1 MFCKNCGAEN
11 KDTARFCNDCGSL
24 ILRAAPSGN
33 ASPRQQP
40 ATAREPLVTR
50 APQARAA
57 TVPLAA
63 PAPQTTARPQ
73 AKPEPKPEPLARP
86 QPAAK
91 PEAAASPRPSAASL
105 PRRQPR
111 VLTASVPET
120 ETRARVATPESMRK
134 VEMPQ
139 AHAPKTD
146 TPKAAA
152 PKAEVS
158 KAEVSKNEVPKPKVE
173 APKPRGEMP
182 KPMAEIPKS
191 APQAQ
196 APKVAVPPLQTSS
209 TPVKRTPRKMEIFE
223 PPSPPPEPPRAK
235 PKSPEKVQRLE
246 TFTPAMVSSGEA
258 SITWPSVDTSPIR
271 ETGAQ
276 LFSGKP
282 GKPTGRADAEKF
294 TILIALAVVII
305 AVIAVSVGGYYL
317 YMHDP
322 APPTPPNLQKLS
334 KAQREPPSQ
343 QQPVEEVSMVIPP
356 LALSAPATEE
366 GDALQADP
374 PAEIPD
380 APPAAGIVEPE
391 IKAPPAADKATKPSA
406 RVQPVQT
413 IPADDPVITT
423 TTAPV
428 RADENIKEKEEAK
441 EDTKEE
447 EPFSGY
453 KVAFKVGFGQLAE
466 TRTYPSKQMRNR
478 ALELWTLE
486 QKILEPDGTVN
497 DKYVLKEAEFS
508 PIPGH

>member
-50 APQARAA
+50 APQARSVTA
-57 TVPLAA
+57 PLAA

-73 AKPEPKPEPLARP
+73 AKPEPVTKP

-91 PEAAASPRPSAASL
+91 PEPAASPRPSAASL

-111 VLTASVPET
+111 VLTASAPET
-120 ETRARVATPESMRK
+120 ETRARTATPESMRK

-139 AHAPKTD
+139 AQAPKTD
-146 TPKAAA
+146 IPKAAA
-152 PKAEVS
+152 YKAEVS
-158 KAEVSKNEVPKPKVE
+158 KAEVPKKEVPKPKVE

-182 KPMAEIPKS
+182 KPMAEMQK
-191 APQAQ
+191 A
-196 APKVAVPPLQTSS
+196 APKVEASNAAVPPLQTSP

-223 PPSPPPEPPRAK
+223 PSSLPPEPARAK

-246 TFTPAMVSSGEA
+246 TFTPAMVSSGKA

-305 AVIAVSVGGYYL
+305 AVIAVGAGGYYL
-317 YMHDP
+317 YTHDP

-343 QQPVEEVSMVIPP
+343 QQKVEEVSMVIPP
-356 LALSAPATEE
+356 LALSAPAADKVD
-366 GDALQADP
+366 GLQADP
-374 PAEIPD
+374 NAEISD
-380 APPAAGIVEPE
+380 APPAAGIAAGIVEPK
-391 IKAPPAADKATKPSA
+391 IKAPPAADKVAKPPA
-406 RVQPVQT
+406 RVQPVQE
-413 IPADDPVITT
+413 IPADAPVVITA
-423 TTAPV
+423 TAPV
-428 RADENIKEKEEAK
+428 RADENTKEKEVAK
-441 EDTKEE
+441 ENTKEE
-447 EPFSGY
+447 EPFTGY

-497 DKYVLKEAEFS
+497 DKYVLKEAEFR